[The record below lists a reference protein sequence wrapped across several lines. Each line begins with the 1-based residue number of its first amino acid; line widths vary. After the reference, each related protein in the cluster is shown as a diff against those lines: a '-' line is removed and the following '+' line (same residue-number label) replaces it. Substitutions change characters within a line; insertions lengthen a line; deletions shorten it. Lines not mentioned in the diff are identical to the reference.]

1 MGMITM
7 IPMYMYMHKSGCA
20 YGGSMTMSMSL
31 VICDL

>member
-7 IPMYMYMHKSGCA
+7 IHMYMHKSGCA